1 MLLSRVKPAV
11 EPQSE
16 EKQVS
21 YNHKIS
27 SKDLIQKRDYTGALT
42 ILKFDLEK
50 SKEDVELEQWVAYCY
65 FHLGDYKNA
74 MNIYKKLSENSKPKH
89 VFVNLA
95 CCYFYLGMYP
105 EADEVLQKS
114 DFSEVKIR
122 LQFHLAHKQGDE
134 KKLMEFH
141 ELLADVVEDQISLAA
156 IHYLRSHYQ
165 EAIDIY
171 KKLMVNNRKFLA
183 LNVYMALCYYKLD
196 FYDIS
201 QEILDVYIKKYPD
214 SMILLN
220 LKACNLYRL
229 YDGKAAEAELK
240 NLIAR
245 RSSTFKFCEDLIKHN
260 MVVFRDGEGALQ
272 VLPPLVDILPEARL
286 NLVVYYLKQG
296 NNEEAYELIKDLE
309 PAIPQEY
316 ILKAIVN
323 VVVGQEKGDS
333 KQIETGQHLFNMVG
347 SSSSECD
354 TIPGRQ
360 CMASSLFLEGRY
372 DEVSLY
378 LSSIKSYFSKDDS
391 FNFNFAQVKLALG
404 EYKDAEEMYLQVK
417 NTTIRESFVYKSH
430 LTHCFIMNKKPQLA
444 WDLYLK
450 MENSQDSIIILQS
463 IANDCYKTNQFWQA
477 AKAFDMLERLDLLPE
492 YWEGKRGACAGVFQQ
507 IVLGKQSNDQL
518 ADIIQ
523 LLRNSSNSQVE
534 NMIRMMKKWAKNNKV
549 II

>member
-11 EPQSE
+11 EQQQIKTNFNP
-16 EKQVS
+16 
-21 YNHKIS
+21 NHKIS
-27 SKDLIQKRDYTGALT
+27 FKDLIQKRDYTGALT

-50 SKEDVELEQWVAYCY
+50 NKDDIELEQWIAYCY

-74 MNIYKKLSENSKPKH
+74 MFIYKKLSEQIKTKQILA
-89 VFVNLA
+89 NLS

-122 LQFHLAHKQGDE
+122 LQFHLAHKQSDE

-141 ELLADVVEDQISLAA
+141 ELLADVVEDQLSLAA

-165 EAIDIY
+165 EAIDLY
-171 KKLMVNNRKFLA
+171 KKLMMNNRKLLA

-196 FYDIS
+196 FYDVS

-214 SMILLN
+214 SMIVLN
-220 LKACNLYRL
+220 LKACNVYRL
-229 YDGKAAEAELK
+229 YDGKAAEGELK
-240 NLIAR
+240 NLIAK

-260 MVVFRDGEGALQ
+260 MVVFRNGEGALQ

-286 NLVVYYLKQG
+286 NLVIHNLKQG

-309 PAIPQEY
+309 PASPQEY

-323 VVVGQEKGDS
+323 VVIGQEKEDR
-333 KQIETGQHLFNMVG
+333 KQIEVGQQLFNLVG

-360 CMASSLFLEGRY
+360 CMASAFFLEGRY
-372 DEVSLY
+372 DEVNLY
-378 LSSIKSYFSKDDS
+378 LNSIKSYFSNDDN

-404 EYKDAEEMYLQVK
+404 EYKDAEDMYLQVK
-417 NTTIRESFVYKSH
+417 NNKIVENFLYISH

-450 MENSQDSIIILQS
+450 MENSKDSIIILQS
-463 IANDCYKTNQFWQA
+463 IANDCYKTNQFWHS
-477 AKAFDMLERLDLLPE
+477 AKAFDMLEKLDLLPE
-492 YWEGKRGACAGVFQQ
+492 YWEGKRGACAGAFQQ
-507 IVLGKQSNDQL
+507 IVLGKHSNEQV

-523 LLRNSSNSQVE
+523 LLRNSANSQVE
-534 NMIRMMKKWAKNNKV
+534 NMIRMIKKWAKNNK
-549 II
+549 IIV